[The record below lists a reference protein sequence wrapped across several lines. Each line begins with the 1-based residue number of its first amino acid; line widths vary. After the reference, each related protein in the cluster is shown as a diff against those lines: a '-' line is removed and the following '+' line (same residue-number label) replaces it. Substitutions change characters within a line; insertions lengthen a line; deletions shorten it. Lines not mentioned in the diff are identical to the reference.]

1 MRAIMC
7 SRFGGPEV
15 LEMTELDEPVAGAGQ
30 VLIDVDACAINFPD
44 LLMIQD
50 LYQFKPG
57 LPFVPGSEVAGVIR
71 QVGDGV
77 SGFSV
82 GDRVIGSA
90 AAGTGGLAERAALR
104 ADSVIPVPE
113 GVPLLEAPGLMYAY
127 GTSHHALRH
136 RARLQPG
143 ETLLVLGAAG
153 ATGLSAVELGHLM
166 GARVI
171 AAASTEEKLA
181 VCRKHGADETVNYD
195 TEDLKTRVRELTGGA
210 GADVIY
216 DPVGGRYS
224 EPALR
229 ATAWEGRYLVI
240 GFASGDIPRI
250 PLNLALLRGC
260 SIVGVFLG
268 AYVARFP
275 EGNQANKRELAEW
288 WRDGKLRPY
297 TSAVYPFERAS
308 DALRELAERRAT
320 GRVVVAVA

>member
-1 MRAIMC
+1 MC

-15 LEMTELDEPVAGAGQ
+15 LEITEIEEPEAGSRQ
-30 VLIDVDACAINFPD
+30 VLIDVHACAVNFPD

-71 QVGDGV
+71 EVGEGV
-77 SGFSV
+77 SGLSV

-104 ADSVIPVPE
+104 VDSVIPVPD
-113 GVPLLEAPGLMYAY
+113 GVPLQDAPGLMYAY
-127 GTSHHALRH
+127 GTSLHALQD

-171 AAASTEEKLA
+171 AAASSDEKLA
-181 VCRKHGADETVNYD
+181 VCRKHGADETINYD
-195 TEDLKTRVRELTGGA
+195 TEDLKNRVRELTGGA
-210 GADVIY
+210 GVDVVY

-229 ATAWEGRYLVI
+229 ATAWDGRYLVI
-240 GFASGDIPRI
+240 GFTAGDIPRI
-250 PLNLALLRGC
+250 PLNLPLLREC
-260 SIVGVFLG
+260 SIVGVFFG
-268 AYVARFP
+268 AFVARFP
-275 EGNQANKRELAEW
+275 ERNQENKRQLAEW
-288 WRDGKLRPY
+288 WRESQLKPY
-297 TSAVYPFERAS
+297 TSAVFPLEQAG

-320 GRVVVAVA
+320 GKIVVSLV